1 MGIRD
6 YGVGGHEDHI
16 TQEGDG
22 GAQAHGGTVHRGD
35 DGDFHIHQIPDELF
49 GVPAEMIETFGV
61 SERGK
66 PSEIPSRRKSP
77 SASGEDRHPRLVFS
91 PQHSEQGS

>member
-1 MGIRD
+1 MARAHQERPDGGAPVSRHQPHPDMGIGD

-49 GVPAEMIETFGV
+49 GVPPEMIETFGV

-66 PSEIPSRRKSP
+66 PSEVPSR
-77 SASGEDRHPRLVFS
+77 
-91 PQHSEQGS
+91 